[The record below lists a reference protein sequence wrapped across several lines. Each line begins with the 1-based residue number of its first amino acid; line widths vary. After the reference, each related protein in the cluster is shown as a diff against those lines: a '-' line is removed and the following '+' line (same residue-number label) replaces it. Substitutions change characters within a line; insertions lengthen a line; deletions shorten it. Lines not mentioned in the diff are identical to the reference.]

1 MNLPFTTLLLIAVS
15 GAIQAAE
22 LPAPVQDFV
31 KAHCAECHDAEKK
44 KGGMD
49 FTSLIFDPANAEAL
63 QKWVRVHDRVQ
74 SGEMPP

>member
-15 GAIQAAE
+15 GALQAAE

-31 KAHCAECHDAEKK
+31 KAHCVECRDAEKK

-49 FTSLIFDPANAEAL
+49 FTSLIIDPANAEAL